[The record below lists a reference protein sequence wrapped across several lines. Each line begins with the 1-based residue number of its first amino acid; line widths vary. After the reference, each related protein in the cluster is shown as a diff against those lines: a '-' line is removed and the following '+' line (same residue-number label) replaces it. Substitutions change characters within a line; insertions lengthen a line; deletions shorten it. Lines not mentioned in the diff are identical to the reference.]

1 MLIEV
6 PVLVEKIQRLFR
18 AESSGMKAV
27 RRGIDSV
34 TQYLMLK
41 TLMSVLNGPCT

>member
-1 MLIEV
+1 M
-6 PVLVEKIQRLFR
+6 Q
-18 AESSGMKAV
+18 AV

-41 TLMSVLNGPCT
+41 TLMSVLTGVAIWVLAG